1 MYISSQLVAG
11 RRAPPRVSLSLSL
24 AGCWA
29 VTGPGA
35 VRGAPGGS
43 VTVRCRYRTGYEDYQ
58 KFWCREGLAGGSWRC
73 SDSHVIETDGSEAE
87 VTRGRVSI
95 RDNRTQRAFTVTV
108 GNLTPADAG
117 TYLCG
122 VGRIGL
128 LDLSAAVTLTVS
140 PANSSPNP
148 TARTPQA
155 TNQTD
160 SPSPTKTESRFQ
172 LIIIICFLL
181 LGLLK
186 GLLLLCIVS
195 ARIWMSVRYRRSHR
209 EMVPDRQAHE
219 LPLC

>member
-1 MYISSQLVAG
+1 MRIFSVLLWILF
-11 RRAPPRVSLSLSL
+11 P
-24 AGCWA
+24 GCWA

-35 VRGAPGGS
+35 VRGPAGGS
-43 VTVRCRYRTGYEDYQ
+43 VTVQCRYRAGYEHYQ

-73 SDSHVIETDGSEAE
+73 SDSHVIETDGSEAK

-108 GNLTPADAG
+108 ENLTPADAG
-117 TYLCG
+117 TYHCG

-128 LDLSAAVTLTVS
+128 LDLSATVTLTVS
-140 PANSSPNP
+140 PAVPSPNP
-148 TARTPQA
+148 AARTPQA

-172 LIIIICFLL
+172 PIILCFLL

-195 ARIWMSVRYRRSHR
+195 VRIWMSVRYRRSHR

-219 LPLC
+219 PPLC